1 MFNAKD
7 LLETMMRGAAPQ
19 PATTRPGS
27 GQAAPGGG
35 DLADL
40 LGQLLRGGAGAGAPQ
55 PNMAPSAQPGAAP
68 AQGGSLQDILG
79 GLFPKNNAT
88 AAGGPDSTGGGLAD
102 ILAKMQQQG
111 AQGAGGLAD
120 VLGNIFGQAT
130 QGVREGAQR
139 IDDATGASSRARDA
153 IGQATG
159 QSPDELLAKLKDLIA
174 NNQLATGA
182 GLGTLGALVLGTSTG
197 RSMAGSAAKLGAL
210 ALIGGL
216 AYKAYQNYQQGR
228 PLVTGR
234 GAQPAE
240 AAPAGSGFEAQAA
253 THDSAVGYIRAMIAA
268 AASDGRLDAKEQ
280 ARIVDSLKGAGL
292 DAEAEEF
299 LAGELNRPATIDDLA
314 ATVNSPA
321 EAVQLYTAARVA
333 IEPDTA
339 EENAFLAALAGRL
352 GIDRTLAAH
361 IDASAAAAR

>member
-19 PATTRPGS
+19 PATARPGS
-27 GQAAPGGG
+27 GQATPGGG

-68 AQGGSLQDILG
+68 GGSLQDILG
-79 GLFPKNNAT
+79 GLFPKSNAT
-88 AAGGPDSTGGGLAD
+88 ATGGPDGGGAGGGLAD

-111 AQGAGGLAD
+111 TQGAGGLAD
-120 VLGNIFGQAT
+120 ILGNIFGQAT

-139 IDDATGASSRARDA
+139 IDEATGASGRARDA

-159 QSPDELLAKLKDLIA
+159 QSPDELLAKLKELIA

-197 RSMAGSAAKLGAL
+197 RSIAGSAVQLGAL

-228 PLVTGR
+228 PLIAGR
-234 GAQPAE
+234 GAQAAE

-253 THDSAVGYIRAMIAA
+253 THDAAVGYIRAMIAA

-299 LAGELNRPATIDDLA
+299 LAGELNNPATVDDLA
-314 ATVNSPA
+314 AAVSSPA
-321 EAVQLYTAARVA
+321 EAIQLYTAARVA